1 MAPGVS
7 MDVYLTSGVL
17 LCQQDR
23 TKTAY
28 RHCFLQE
35 RTVTEALFLYLSE
48 LRTSQ
53 LVCSQKYTLEFLDYC
68 LHLPD

>member
-1 MAPGVS
+1 M
-7 MDVYLTSGVL
+7 
-17 LCQQDR
+17 
-23 TKTAY
+23 
-28 RHCFLQE
+28 